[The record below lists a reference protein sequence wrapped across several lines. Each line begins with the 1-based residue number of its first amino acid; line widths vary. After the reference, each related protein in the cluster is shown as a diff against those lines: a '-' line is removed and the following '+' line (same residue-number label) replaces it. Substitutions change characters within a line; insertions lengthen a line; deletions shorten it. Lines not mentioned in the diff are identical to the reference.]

1 MSEEKEPRKNLGWA
15 NDWTEDPEI
24 IKKCKEA
31 KHPTSDV
38 DVGPPH
44 RGIEHVVKCDICN
57 YVYRYDS
64 SD

>member
-1 MSEEKEPRKNLGWA
+1 MAELKNLGWA
-15 NDWTEDPEI
+15 NDWDDDPQVVKDCRA
-24 IKKCKEA
+24 KK
-31 KHPTSDV
+31 HRTTDV

-44 RGIEHVVKCDICN
+44 RGMEHVVTCTECG